1 MDTNNKNNN
10 HLEDNNIAPQDN
22 NVAGNDT
29 NTQNEITGNNNKDSF
44 MKNVNNVVTKGEKIA
59 ETAINA
65 ADKAGEVGKTVLKTA
80 GTVAGGAAKGVGILA
95 KITGFCFNNP
105 QLVGIVAAV
114 LVVGYF
120 LLFNPF
126 GWNLNL
132 FGKPQIEKTANIVEE
147 VKKISEFTTA
157 CYYEESVIKNEK
169 FTTEAQWFGNELD
182 TINHSVVLTVMCKVR
197 AGFDLSAISEN
208 DLIVWGDTVDI
219 KLPAPKIFDVISNP
233 SDYRIFEESG
243 EWQHEEFVAMQKEG
257 KKKMLQNALDQNIL
271 EKANTI
277 GKERIKT
284 LFTSFGFNVVNVT
297 VTDVEKPNI

>member
-10 HLEDNNIAPQDN
+10 PVEDNNITSQDK
-22 NVAGNDT
+22 NVA
-29 NTQNEITGNNNKDSF
+29 QNEVSEKNNKSSF
-44 MKNVNNVVTKGEKIA
+44 MENVNSAVTKGEKIA

-65 ADKAGEVGKTVLKTA
+65 AEKAGEVGKTVLKTA
-80 GTVAGGAAKGVGILA
+80 GTVAGGTAKGVGVMA
-95 KITGFCFNNP
+95 KIIGFCINNI
-105 QLVGIVAAV
+105 QVLGIVAAV

-120 LLFNPF
+120 FVFDPF
-126 GWNLNL
+126 DWNLNP
-132 FGKPQIEKTANIVEE
+132 FSKPQIEKTANIVEE

-169 FTTEAQWFGNELD
+169 FTTEAQWFGNEQD

-197 AGFDLSAISEN
+197 AGFDLSTHSDN
-208 DLIVWGDTVDI
+208 DLTVRGDTVDI
-219 KLPAPKIFDVISNP
+219 KFPAPKIFDVISNP
-233 SDYRIFEESG
+233 SDYKIFEESG
-243 EWQHEEFVAMQKEG
+243 EWQHEEIVAMQKEG